1 MVIKKIAIL
10 FSGTGSNLE
19 KLLQNLHHQTFE
31 HCTIEVACTICNR
44 PLAEGIEKSRAF
56 GIEPI
61 IIDHTTFTDRD
72 SFDKALVKTIQDSGA
87 ELTVLAGFM
96 RFLTPYFTHHIQAIN
111 LHPSLLP
118 LFKGSDAIK
127 ESFASPIKIAGISV
141 HYVSEELDGGAI
153 IAQRS
158 FTKTESM
165 SYEEFEEKIHALEHT
180 LLPETVI
187 NLLNRRNNDR

>member
-1 MVIKKIAIL
+1 MVIRKIAIL

-19 KLLQNLHHQTFE
+19 KLLETLHRKTFE
-31 HCTIEVACTICNR
+31 HCTIDVVCTICNR
-44 PLAEGIEKSRAF
+44 PNAQGIEKSRSF

-61 IIDHTTFTDRD
+61 IIDHTLFESREA
-72 SFDKALVKTIQDSGA
+72 FDKILVKTILQSGA

-96 RFLTPYFTHHIQAIN
+96 RFLTPYFTQHIKAIN

-118 LFKGSDAIK
+118 LFKGSNAIK
-127 ESFASPIKIAGISV
+127 ESYDSTLKVAGISV
-141 HYVSEELDGGAI
+141 HYVSEELDGGEI

-158 FTKTESM
+158 FEKTSSM
-165 SYEEFEEKIHALEHT
+165 SFEEFEAKIHALEHT

-187 NLLNRRNNDR
+187 NLLNRREYE